1 MIFTVLCVA
10 ISITLSRAYDCVCPT
25 KEVIR
30 VFPKPYLYNE
40 AEIMIKSR
48 ECLAVRAYY
57 KEWYN
62 VIIDEKVNNI
72 KTMSWIVIFK
82 T

>member
-10 ISITLSRAYDCVCPT
+10 ISITLSQAYDCVCPT

-30 VFPKPYLYNE
+30 VFPQPYLYNE
-40 AEIMIKSR
+40 AEIMIKIQ

>member
-1 MIFTVLCVA
+1 M
-10 ISITLSRAYDCVCPT
+10 
-25 KEVIR
+25 
-30 VFPKPYLYNE
+30 
-40 AEIMIKSR
+40 
-48 ECLAVRAYY
+48 AVRAYY